1 MSTGI
6 MNAEFDT
13 GFDSAVAL
21 SLALGAPKPLPDVS
35 RKSSAVPGRMSI
47 TDAGR
52 MSITDALEEAQNELG
67 EHATPLELL
76 ASVQEWLRSHLPPME
91 YAELIKKDSEPEEAD
106 TEEDKGKR
114 GDAEE
119 ETLTA

>member
-13 GFDSAVAL
+13 GFDSAVAH
-21 SLALGAPKPLPDVS
+21 SLALGAPKPLPDVD

-47 TDAGR
+47 ADMGSR
-52 MSITDALEEAQNELG
+52 LSIADALEEAQNELG

-76 ASVQEWLRSHLPPME
+76 ASAQEWLRSHLPTVE
-91 YAELIKKDSEPEEAD
+91 YAEVIKNDSEPE
-106 TEEDKGKR
+106 KK
-114 GDAEE
+114 
-119 ETLTA
+119 ETLSA